1 MIEGRRLRRGFLGTM
16 AATAVLTA
24 GFIGTAPVAVAADI
38 QSQQWYL
45 DAMHAEEIWKTSTGE
60 GIKIAVID
68 SGVNSSTP
76 TLRGQILKGMDNSEA
91 KGDETDDYDGHGTTI
106 AELIVGTGSG
116 GGLKGLAPGAKVVPY
131 RIAYTELQNK
141 EKTNAFDV
149 KEAIKAAADSDAQII
164 NASFGNSY
172 YSTDEREAIKYAQ
185 SKGKLFFASAG
196 NDAKKGNS
204 QDSYPAAYPEA
215 IAVASTDRNGKVS
228 GYSQHGKFVD
238 LAAPGSDIPGWC
250 DAKFTQYCG
259 GDGGTSAASAI
270 ASASAALIWS
280 AHPDWT
286 GNQVLRVMFESAAR
300 GDDWEPGSVSTYL
313 GYGIVRPNA
322 AITRGIGK
330 PGDPDVSPLTN
341 TKVGGKSAGSG
352 ASGTS
357 DADGSSTAPGSSTA
371 SAKPSAPGSSQA
383 PSADSS
389 AAPALA
395 GSGGS
400 ADEGTP
406 WGLVIGGAAAV
417 VVVGAG
423 AAFVVARR
431 RRTA

>member
-1 MIEGRRLRRGFLGTM
+1 MIEVRRLRRGFLGTL

-24 GFIGTAPVAVAADI
+24 GLVGTAPAVSAADVR
-38 QSQQWYL
+38 SQQWYL
-45 DAMHAEEIWKTSTGE
+45 DAMHAEEIWKTSTGK
-60 GIKIAVID
+60 GMAVAVID
-68 SGVNSSTP
+68 TGVNPNTP
-76 TLRGQILKGMDNSEA
+76 ALKGQVLKGWDASEA
-91 KGDETDDYDGHGTTI
+91 KGDETDDYTGHGTTM
-106 AELIVGTGSG
+106 AELIAGTGKG
-116 GGLKGLAPGAKVVPY
+116 GGLQGLAPGAKIIPY
-131 RIAYTELQNK
+131 RISDTEFQNK
-141 EKTNAFDV
+141 NKVNAFDM
-149 KEAIKAAADSDAQII
+149 EDAIKAAVDSEAKII
-164 NASFGNSY
+164 NISFGNPY
-172 YSTDEREAIKYAQ
+172 YTTSIRDAVKYAQ
-185 SKGKLFFASAG
+185 AKGKLLFASAG
-196 NDAKKGNS
+196 NDAKKGNEENF
-204 QDSYPAAYPEA
+204 PAAYPEA
-215 IAVASTDRNGKVS
+215 IAVAASDQNGRAD
-228 GYSQHGKFVD
+228 GYSQHGKYVD
-238 LAAPGSDIPGWC
+238 LAAPGADIPGWC
-250 DAKFTQYCG
+250 DESFKSYCRA
-259 GDGGTSAASAI
+259 GGTSNASAI

-330 PGDPDVSPLTN
+330 PGDPDISPLTN
-341 TKVGGKSAGSG
+341 TKVGGKPAGSG
-352 ASGTS
+352 TSGTS
-357 DADGSSTAPGSSTA
+357 GTDGSSAAPGSSTA